1 MFVPSSSFLDLNIFV
16 KFLTD
21 CQVEVSRGALA
32 CSIVMLQQFRFRQ
45 SSVLELAK
53 HVVQILIHP
62 SNALRLGARRV
73 LTQIARVFSDIDVD
87 VLLVPLIV
95 PYLKEQS
102 NFRDVYYASSN
113 LRLKERLIPESEILS
128 PVPHDIFQRTLQS
141 IVRPSVAKSFR
152 WTVRGFVCG

>member
-1 MFVPSSSFLDLNIFV
+1 MWYVLSFYLSPF
-16 KFLTD
+16 
-21 CQVEVSRGALA
+21 
-32 CSIVMLQQFRFRQ
+32 Q
-45 SSVLELAK
+45 SLKSNRRTQ
-53 HVVQILIHP
+53 VQILIHP

-128 PVPHDIFQRTLQS
+128 PVPHVIFQRTLQS